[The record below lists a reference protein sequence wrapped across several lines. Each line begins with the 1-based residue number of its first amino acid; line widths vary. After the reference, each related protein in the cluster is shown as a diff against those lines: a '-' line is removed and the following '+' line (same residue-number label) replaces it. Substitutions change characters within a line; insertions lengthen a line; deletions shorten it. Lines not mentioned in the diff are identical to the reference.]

1 MTANPRVAANGSSGM
16 RLPNRRA
23 VQMDCLVRSSR
34 QTAFSPTGF
43 RGCLSCTSASIGTG
57 VDQRIYRAVDFDFM
71 STTIRV
77 SERTRDRFAKLANT
91 TGRPMTQL
99 LDEAADA
106 LERQVFF
113 DQFSARYDQLRTDPV
128 AWAEVERER
137 ALESGALRDTSA

>member
-1 MTANPRVAANGSSGM
+1 
-16 RLPNRRA
+16 
-23 VQMDCLVRSSR
+23 
-34 QTAFSPTGF
+34 
-43 RGCLSCTSASIGTG
+43 
-57 VDQRIYRAVDFDFM
+57 M

-77 SERTRDRFAKLANT
+77 SKRTRDRFAKLADT

-113 DQFSARYDQLRTDPV
+113 GQFSARYDELRTDPV